1 MSVFL
6 DIGTGA
12 GLAGA
17 TGVRPF
23 LPPLLAGALARRDVG
38 IDFDGTDWSFLES
51 PGFLVAV
58 LALAVL
64 AYIAERSGANRAPP
78 KGGRGALAI
87 AGGLIGLV
95 LGALLFAGAM
105 ADGGEESWI
114 GLVAGPVCAALGW
127 FAVGGLLGRVRGRL
141 EGGAATL
148 VGVYAEA
155 AALVIAAVAIFLPPV
170 SYLVLVVFV
179 VLLFGGRRREGEKYA
194 GLRVLR

>member
-1 MSVFL
+1 MCLFF

-23 LPPLLAGALARRDVG
+23 LPPLLAGTLARGDAG

-51 PGFLVAV
+51 PGFLLGV
-58 LALAVL
+58 LVLVVL
-64 AYIAERSGANRAPP
+64 AYVAERSGSNRAPP
-78 KGGRGALAI
+78 EGGRSALAI
-87 AGGLIGLV
+87 AEGVIGLV

-127 FAVGGLLGRVRGRL
+127 FAVGGLLDRARARL
-141 EGGAATL
+141 QGGAATL
-148 VGVYAEA
+148 VSVYAEVA
-155 AALVIAAVAIFLPPV
+155 SLLIAAVAIFLPPV
-170 SYLVLVVFV
+170 SYLVLVAFV
-179 VLLFGGRRREGEKYA
+179 VLLFGGRGREGETYA